1 MEKDRNHFPTG
12 RSNAN
17 GQEILN
23 KSNSNLNNQNP
34 KLDNPNLILN
44 NLNLNLTNPNANFD
58 PNFNASLNN
67 LINYATNSEMS
78 NPPDIRENAP
88 QNQMVEYQ
96 NLLTLFQNSM
106 DFGDTAGS
114 LASQLEMLRAMAVNF
129 KPWDA
134 KVLMGHLNKLV
145 KMIDDSFGILETG
158 FSKFEESTSPE
169 DSGLD
174 IASRASLAANL
185 ESAFEFIRHL
195 MLELYKMGYQAD
207 FSRLFCNWLEQ
218 ICQDHPEKKDE
229 IRDIFLEEIENIQQ
243 YIIQVGYAFKSIENL
258 GYQDFEL
265 AIRQILLAY
274 QQMADKVY
282 YPYIQFLYRIYL
294 VCGLTDEIDRVE
306 FGAYTRRTNELF
318 RRHYPAYRTLV
329 DDQVVKIRNASVHN
343 CLDFDEE
350 HKTVRIYNVNPKGDV
365 TYSKLCSF
373 DEVAEIFEKM
383 KSLLWI
389 EDGGLLK
396 AYQAAAVQFILPVFE
411 ADYQNFRAQ
420 LPDPGNGLNYL
431 IKPMD
436 EATAR
441 SIVKWQYPEP
451 YAMYSMSDDLES
463 IAELMDG
470 SYYAVR
476 EKNGEL
482 IGFYCF
488 GAAARVPAGDVF
500 GVYRE
505 NLLDIGLGM
514 RPDLCG
520 QGKGYEFFLT
530 ELEFAQ
536 EEFNATRFRLTVL
549 ASNQRAIKL
558 YEKVGFL
565 QTGKFERETDRGTSR
580 FITMRL
586 CLD

>member
-1 MEKDRNHFPTG
+1 MENDKNHLQDG
-12 RSNAN
+12 RATDNLAATPG
-17 GQEILN
+17 GQL
-23 KSNSNLNNQNP
+23 
-34 KLDNPNLILN
+34 
-44 NLNLNLTNPNANFD
+44 
-58 PNFNASLNN
+58 
-67 LINYATNSEMS
+67 
-78 NPPDIRENAP
+78 
-88 QNQMVEYQ
+88 VEYQ
-96 NLLTLFQNSM
+96 NLLAMFQNNM
-106 DFGDTAGS
+106 GFGETASS
-114 LASQLEMLRAMAVNF
+114 LASQLEMLRAMALNF

-134 KVLMGHLNKLV
+134 KILMGHLNKLV
-145 KMIDDSFGILETG
+145 KMIDDSFTILETG
-158 FSKFEESTSPE
+158 FLNPESTDASAGALVSE
-169 DSGLD
+169 DNSG
-174 IASRASLAANL
+174 ALANM
-185 ESAFEFIRHL
+185 ESAYEFIRHL

-207 FSRLFCNWLEQ
+207 FSRLFCDWLEQ
-218 ICQDHPEKKDE
+218 ISQDYPEKKEE

-282 YPYIQFLYRIYL
+282 YPYIQFLYR
-294 VCGLTDEIDRVE
+294 VFMACGLTEEIDRVE
-306 FGAYTRRTNELF
+306 FGAYTRRTTELF
-318 RRHYPAYRTLV
+318 RRHYPAYRNLV
-329 DDQVVKIRNASVHN
+329 DDLVVKIRNASVHN

-350 HKTVRIYNVNPKGDV
+350 HRTVRIYNVNPRGEV
-365 TYSKLCSF
+365 TFSKLCSF
-373 DEVAEIFEKM
+373 DEVAQLFDKM
-383 KSLLWI
+383 KGLLWI
-389 EDGGLLK
+389 ENGGLLK

-411 ADYQNFRAQ
+411 ADYQNFKAQ
-420 LPDPGNGLNYL
+420 LPQAPGNGLSY
-431 IKPMD
+431 IVKPMD
-436 EATAR
+436 EASAH

-451 YAMYSMSDDLES
+451 YTMYSMSDDDES
-463 IAELMDG
+463 VAELMDG
-470 SYYAVR
+470 SYYVVR

-488 GAAARVPAGDVF
+488 GVAAQVPAGEPI

-505 NLLDIGLGM
+505 NLLDIGLGL

-549 ASNQRAIKL
+549 ATNQRALKL
-558 YEKVGFL
+558 YEKVGFY
-565 QTGKFERETDRGTSR
+565 QMDRFERVTELGTWP